1 MVDDR
6 AERLWRRAL
15 AGRTTGDHPAG
26 RDGRRRGERC
36 PVRRRA
42 RARQG
47 GLRGQAVEWPLLPVR
62 RQRRGFLGFDH
73 GRPAGRSVVRGRD
86 RTRRP
91 RFAGSHPD
99 GAAHGVRVERPR
111 LRRRRHGCGQWDSA
125 RWLHRR
131 IDRAVGRVLDR
142 HHLWAGGLHDRPR
155 PHRRGLAHGP
165 RSVRGYLR
173 QRTVV
178 PDAGGLSAG
187 RSVPSRHVPAAA
199 GDLGDRACASSER
212 SGWDPGRAP
221 HIGRGVRMPASYPFR
236 TRRPRR
242 WLSRLGAV
250 AVVALVAA
258 CGTPPA
264 TGTPGATGPA
274 ASGSS
279 TSGRP
284 WMDASRPVDDRVAA
298 LLSQMTLDEKIGQM
312 TQIEKNAIDA
322 TNAAAFNL
330 GSILSG
336 GGGFPSPNTPQAWY
350 DMVNAYQQAALGTR
364 LGIPILYG
372 VDAVHGHNN
381 VAGATIF
388 PQNVGMGATN
398 DPALI
403 QQACV
408 ATAQEMNATGPRWD
422 FGPVV
427 AVPQDVRWGRTF
439 EGYGENTDQAS
450 RLAAACIKGLQG
462 PGLTADDT
470 SAATAKHFI
479 GDGGTAF
486 GSSTASG
493 PTGPYLLD
501 QGVDEMDET
510 ILLRQFLPPY
520 RAAVDSGARIVMVS
534 YSSTTAGKVHGDH
547 HLVTDILKGQLAF
560 TGFVVSDWGGVDQV
574 VPGDYPA
581 SLAQGINAGIDMVM
595 VPTDYVRFITTMK
608 LQVQAGTIR
617 QDRIDDAVTRILRV
631 KFEMGLFEKP
641 MPAAGRVAEVGEDAH
656 DIGIQSGGWTITWQ
670 GAAGQITS
678 GTTIQGALKARL
690 GDNLT
695 FDRSAAFPA
704 GTKADIGIVVVAE
717 RPYAE
722 GVGDSSTL
730 ALPSEDVALL
740 AKVRPL
746 VNKLIAV
753 VLSGRPMIHGDAAS
767 ADAVVEAWLPG
778 TEAAGLAAVLLGDKP
793 FVGTTPYTWPKKAAD
808 AARAGKSACD
818 GAVYPVGYGLDAT
831 GKPLGPAAC

>member
-1 MVDDR
+1 MN
-6 AERLWRRAL
+6 
-15 AGRTTGDHPAG
+15 
-26 RDGRRRGERC
+26 
-36 PVRRRA
+36 
-42 RARQG
+42 
-47 GLRGQAVEWPLLPVR
+47 
-62 RQRRGFLGFDH
+62 
-73 GRPAGRSVVRGRD
+73 
-86 RTRRP
+86 
-91 RFAGSHPD
+91 
-99 GAAHGVRVERPR
+99 
-111 LRRRRHGCGQWDSA
+111 
-125 RWLHRR
+125 
-131 IDRAVGRVLDR
+131 
-142 HHLWAGGLHDRPR
+142 
-155 PHRRGLAHGP
+155 
-165 RSVRGYLR
+165 
-173 QRTVV
+173 
-178 PDAGGLSAG
+178 
-187 RSVPSRHVPAAA
+187 
-199 GDLGDRACASSER
+199 
-212 SGWDPGRAP
+212 
-221 HIGRGVRMPASYPFR
+221 
-236 TRRPRR
+236 
-242 WLSRLGAV
+242 
-250 AVVALVAA
+250 
-258 CGTPPA
+258 
-264 TGTPGATGPA
+264 
-274 ASGSS
+274 
-279 TSGRP
+279 
-284 WMDASRPVDDRVAA
+284 DRVAA

-350 DMVNAYQQAALGTR
+350 DMVTAYQQAALGTR
-364 LGIPILYG
+364 LGIPIIYG

-381 VAGATIF
+381 VEGATIF

-403 QQACV
+403 QQACA
-408 ATAQEMNATGPRWD
+408 ATALEMNATGVRWD

-427 AVPQDVRWGRTF
+427 AVPQDIRWGRTF
-439 EGYGENTDQAS
+439 EGYGEDTDLVS
-450 RLAAACIKGLQG
+450 RLGAACIEGLQG
-462 PGLTADDT
+462 SGLSADDT
-470 SAATAKHFI
+470 AAATAKHFI

-501 QGVDEMDET
+501 QGVDQMDEAT
-510 ILLRQFLPPY
+510 LLRLFLPPY
-520 RAAVDSGARIVMVS
+520 LAAVDSGARIVMVS

-608 LQVQAGTIR
+608 SQVQAGTIK

-641 MPAAGRVAEVGEDAH
+641 MPAAGRVAEVGKDADRAIARTAVARSAVLLRTSPNVLPIAASGKKVLLAGEGAH

-704 GTKADIGIVVVAE
+704 GTKADIGVVVVAE

-753 VLSGRPMIHGDAAS
+753 VLSGRPMILGDAAS

-778 TEAAGLAAVLLGDKP
+778 TEAAGLADVLLGDKP